1 MRSGLERQLKTQH
14 SKLNTSMMLQPLT
27 AHYSAFAALAESWL
41 VAGAR
46 TFGIWKGLRLVAQW
60 PADRPPEPG
69 DLAAPILICGAT
81 VAELRVAGLSSRAAR
96 LRLQAEAE
104 LVARLVGADQ
114 ELRGTRTELKDSQE
128 QMLAL
133 YELSQSIR
141 SHATIEHILRQLAAE
156 ARRYTRA
163 RACFAVFL
171 ADNGAPTLARDG
183 VPVDEA
189 VVWQLFWRCRSGE
202 CACELTAAD
211 APAGWTNAYVL
222 PIRAEGTVVAA
233 LGVLDT
239 AGHTRHADRRLLG
252 AMAHQ
257 AGLRLERALQHSQD
271 LARARLQSELELA
284 RRVHQRLLGH
294 QPPPV
299 HGLDISAASRPAL
312 DLGGDFYDFVCQP
325 GRPFVFA
332 VGDVTGKGLSAA
344 LLMTMTRSSIR
355 SKASFAPHP
364 QPDYVLRNANEDLY
378 GDFAHVG
385 MFATAFVGQYQ
396 PEDGRLVY
404 ANAGHSPV
412 IYRPSGG
419 QALLLRA
426 DNTAL
431 GILPG
436 TSFVSRSVA
445 VGPGDLLV
453 VATDGFS
460 DARGRGEELFGHAR
474 LLRLVDALADRP
486 AQAISQGLFEA
497 VDRYGAGRPQDDDET
512 LVVIK
517 GAAA

>member
-1 MRSGLERQLKTQH
+1 
-14 SKLNTSMMLQPLT
+14 MMLQPLSV
-27 AHYSAFAALAESWL
+27 HYSAFAALAESWL
-41 VAGAR
+41 AEGAFA
-46 TFGIWKGLRLVAQW
+46 FGIWKGQRLVAQW

-69 DLAAPILICGAT
+69 NLSAPILICGAT
-81 VAELRVAGLSSRAAR
+81 VAELRVAGLCSPAAR

-104 LVARLVGADQ
+104 LVARLVSADE
-114 ELRGTRTELKDSQE
+114 ELHDARTELQDSQE

-133 YELSQSIR
+133 YALSQSIR
-141 SHATIEHILRQLAAE
+141 SDATIEHILRQLVAE

-171 ADNGAPTLARDG
+171 ADDGAPTLARDG

-189 VVWQLFWRCRSGE
+189 VVWQLFWCCRSSE
-202 CACELTAAD
+202 RAYERSSTD
-211 APAGWTNAYVL
+211 ALPPGWTNAFVL
-222 PIRAEGTVVAA
+222 PVRAEGTVVAA

-239 AGHTRHADRRLLG
+239 AGQVRNADRQLLG
-252 AMAHQ
+252 AMTHQ
-257 AGLRLERALQHSQD
+257 AGLRLERALQHSQN

-284 RRVHQRLLGH
+284 RRVHQRLLSH
-294 QPPPV
+294 QPPLV

-344 LLMTMTRSSIR
+344 LLMTMTRSSIH
-355 SKASFAPHP
+355 SKASFAPRP

-396 PEDGRLVY
+396 PTDGRLVY

-412 IYRPSGG
+412 IYRPVGG
-419 QALLLRA
+419 QAQLLRA

-436 TSFVSRSVA
+436 TNFVCRSVA
-445 VGPGDLLV
+445 VQPGDLLV

-460 DARGRGEELFGHAR
+460 DARGPSDEPFGHPR
-474 LLRLVDALADRP
+474 LLHLVDALADQS
-486 AQAISQGLFEA
+486 AQAISHRLFEA

>member
-1 MRSGLERQLKTQH
+1 
-14 SKLNTSMMLQPLT
+14 MMLQPLT

-41 VAGAR
+41 ASGAR
-46 TFGIWKGLRLVAQW
+46 TFGIWKGQRLVAQW

-69 DLAAPILICGAT
+69 DLAAPLLICGAT
-81 VAELRVAGLSSRAAR
+81 VAELRVAGLHSQAAR

-104 LVARLVGADQ
+104 LVARLIGADE
-114 ELRGTRTELKDSQE
+114 ELRGARAELKDSQE

-141 SHATIEHILRQLAAE
+141 NHSTIEHILRHLASE

-171 ADNGAPTLARDG
+171 ADDGAPTLARDG

-189 VVWQLFWRCRSGE
+189 VIWQLFWRCRSGE
-202 CACELTAAD
+202 RACELSATD
-211 APAGWTNAYVL
+211 ALPAGWTNAYVL

-239 AGHTRHADRRLLG
+239 AGHVRHADRKLLG
-252 AMAHQ
+252 AMTHQ
-257 AGLRLERALQHSQD
+257 AGLRLERALQQSQD

-284 RRVHQRLLGH
+284 RRVHQRLLSH
-294 QPPPV
+294 KPPEV

-344 LLMTMTRSSIR
+344 LLMTMTRSSIH
-355 SKASFAPHP
+355 SKASFAPRP

-396 PEDGRLVY
+396 PEDGQLIY

-412 IYRPSGG
+412 IYRPAGG
-419 QALLLRA
+419 KPQLLRA

-445 VGPGDLLV
+445 VRPGDLLV

-460 DARGRGEELFGHAR
+460 DARGQGDEPFGHAR

-486 AQAISQGLFEA
+486 AQAISHGLFEA

>member
-1 MRSGLERQLKTQH
+1 
-14 SKLNTSMMLQPLT
+14 MMIQPLT
-27 AHYSAFAALAESWL
+27 AHYPAFAALADAWL
-41 VAGAR
+41 AAGACA
-46 TFGIWKGLRLVAQW
+46 FGIWKGQRLVAQW

-69 DLAAPILICGAT
+69 GIAAPVLICGAT
-81 VAELRVAGLSSRAAR
+81 VAELRVAGLNTPAAR

-104 LVARLVGADQ
+104 LVARLVSADE
-114 ELRGTRTELKDSQE
+114 ELRGARAELQDSQE

-133 YELSQSIR
+133 YELSQSSR
-141 SHATIEHILRQLAAE
+141 NHATIEHILRQLVAE

-171 ADNGAPTLARDG
+171 TDDGVPTLARDG
-183 VPVDEA
+183 VAVDEA
-189 VVWQLFWRCRSGE
+189 VIWQLFWRCRSGE
-202 CACELTAAD
+202 CACELATGD
-211 APAGWTNAYVL
+211 SLPPGWTNAYVL
-222 PIRAEGTVVAA
+222 PIRAEGNVVAA
-233 LGVLDT
+233 LGVLDK
-239 AGHTRHADRRLLG
+239 AGLVRNADRKLLG

-294 QPPPV
+294 QPPQV
-299 HGLDISAASRPAL
+299 HGLEISAASRPAL

-344 LLMTMTRSSIR
+344 LLMTMTRSSIH

-378 GDFAHVG
+378 SDFAHVG

-396 PEDGRLVY
+396 PEDGQLVY

-412 IYRPSGG
+412 IYRPAGG
-419 QALLLRA
+419 QAQLLRA

-436 TSFVSRSVA
+436 GSFVNRTA
-445 VGPGDLLV
+445 TLRPGDLLV

-460 DARGRGEELFGHAR
+460 DARGQGEEPFGHAR
-474 LLRLVDALADRP
+474 LLRLVDALAGQP
-486 AQAISQGLFEA
+486 AQAISQHLFDA